1 MRDQDD
7 GSKIMKSV
15 LIGDG
20 AVGKTSMRRNY
31 LGEEFIEGH
40 LATIGVDLATK
51 RLIFGD
57 EVVKFVLWDLA
68 GQPSFKQ
75 VRGHY
80 YHGSNGII
88 LVYSIVDR
96 DSFYNAS
103 KWLVEAYRNLKKLP
117 PTIIVGNK
125 VDLRD
130 NPKYKDTVTTE
141 EGLEF
146 KELFE
151 DRLSVPA
158 LFMETSAK
166 TGENIQSS
174 FSALLKMMEE
184 EEEKKGEPEL
194 FRP

>member
-51 RLIFGD
+51 RLIFGN

-125 VDLRD
+125 VDLRE
-130 NPKYKDTVTTE
+130 NPKYKDTV
-141 EGLEF
+141 L
-146 KELFE
+146 
-151 DRLSVPA
+151 
-158 LFMETSAK
+158 
-166 TGENIQSS
+166 
-174 FSALLKMMEE
+174 
-184 EEEKKGEPEL
+184 
-194 FRP
+194 

>member
-7 GSKIMKSV
+7 GSMIYKAV

-51 RLIFGD
+51 RVMFKDDVI
-57 EVVKFVLWDLA
+57 KFVLWDLA
-68 GQPSFKQ
+68 GQPSFAQ

-96 DSFYNAS
+96 ESFDNAS
-103 KWLVEAYRNLKKLP
+103 KWLVEAFKNLKELP

-125 VDLRD
+125 SDLRD
-130 NPKYKDTVTTE
+130 NPVYARCVTE
-141 EGLEF
+141 EEGREF
-146 KELFE
+146 AEVFTEKLG
-151 DRLSVPA
+151 VPA

-166 TGENIQSS
+166 TGDNIMFAFES
-174 FSALLKMMEE
+174 LLNMMDEV
-184 EEEKKGEPEL
+184 EKAKDEPDI
-194 FRP
+194 FRG